1 MAFTPVNWLMDGVKH
16 FCVKNCFLCIYLYI
30 LIYCIIFNLLFWTHN
45 LALSFDLLWFFH
57 WNDTIKRMHLHGNSR
72 DKAALKRLSRQ
83 VYTMTTYIT
92 CLLKLGWCSWRL
104 SPTERLWAASA
115 HAAKSNTGITPPGT
129 LCCRALLVLVS
140 RTEMQPVSMQGMGFY
155 PGAGKL
161 QRELSYSWAVF
172 QTLFL
177 FFSKKLVQSLL

>member
-1 MAFTPVNWLMDGVKH
+1 MHL
-16 FCVKNCFLCIYLYI
+16 
-30 LIYCIIFNLLFWTHN
+30 
-45 LALSFDLLWFFH
+45 
-57 WNDTIKRMHLHGNSR
+57 HLHGNSR
-72 DKAALKRLSRQ
+72 DKAALKRLARQ
-83 VYTMTTYIT
+83 VYTMTTYTT

-115 HAAKSNTGITPPGT
+115 HATKSHTGITPLGT
-129 LCCRALLVLVS
+129 PCCRALLVLVS
-140 RTEMQPVSMQGMGFY
+140 RTEMQPVSVQGMGFY

-177 FFSKKLVQSLL
+177 FSPKSLCNPCFKALKARDYSGNAKPGWHIVAFADSLREDNKICISFFSW